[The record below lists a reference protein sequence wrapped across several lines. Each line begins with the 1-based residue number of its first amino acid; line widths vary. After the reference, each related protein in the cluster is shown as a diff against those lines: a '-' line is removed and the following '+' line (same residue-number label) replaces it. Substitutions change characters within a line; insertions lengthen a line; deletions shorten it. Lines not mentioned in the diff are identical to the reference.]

1 MKKRGGDGENIRRGE
16 VKSVK
21 EEKKNVC
28 WSVKSRVKTSSR
40 PSRLNPLQGHT
51 KQQK

>member
-21 EEKKNVC
+21 EEKKTYVG
-28 WSVKSRVKTSSR
+28 
-40 PSRLNPLQGHT
+40 P
-51 KQQK
+51 